1 MSSNRTFSIE
11 TNKKWVLVLL
21 ALVVGIY
28 LFLAQVHRDLTGW
41 GIGDGFL
48 QTLYKKKS
56 KSLAKQ
62 ATPSKTTQTEANIQV
77 FQTHRC

>member
-1 MSSNRTFSIE
+1 MVERKQSVLKPNFQYRE
-11 TNKKWVLVLL
+11 NKKRWVLVLL

-48 QTLYKKKS
+48 QTLYKRNP
-56 KSLAKQ
+56 KSLAK
-62 ATPSKTTQTEANIQV
+62 TSHTFEG
-77 FQTHRC
+77 RC